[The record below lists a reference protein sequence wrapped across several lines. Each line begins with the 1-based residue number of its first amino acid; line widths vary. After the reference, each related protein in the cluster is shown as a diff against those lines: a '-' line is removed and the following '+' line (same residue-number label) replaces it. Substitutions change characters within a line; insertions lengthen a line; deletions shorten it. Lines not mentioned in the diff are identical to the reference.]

1 MTVTVSSKGQ
11 VTLPAEIRR
20 RLGITAGTKLDFVIR
35 GDDQLEVIK
44 LGGSVRDLKGALG
57 PPVRKLTIEEM
68 DAAIAAGAVRVP

>member
-68 DAAIAAGAVRVP
+68 DAAIAAGAARVP